1 MKGHKKPPIN
11 NNKTMRPVDVGN
23 LQKAAS
29 ETAEQA
35 KSIVY
40 EALRQ
45 EFGFGPSRI
54 AKLKSAVAEMERLK
68 SFEAWVDFY
77 LKQKI

>member
-11 NNKTMRPVDVGN
+11 NNKTMRPVDVSN

-45 EFGFGPSRI
+45 EFGFGPARI
-54 AKLKSAVAEMERLK
+54 AKLQSVVAEIERHK
-68 SFEAWVDFY
+68 SFDAWVDY
-77 LKQKI
+77 TIKQKI